1 MRLTFLLLIAC
12 LSPLLVST
20 ADSAPITD
28 PTPLFTAAEKGDSAS
43 IRQALNAGIN
53 VNSTDPDGWTPL
65 MVAATGGNLDAVE
78 MLLKAGA
85 AINVAS
91 QKGQTPLMAAVLS
104 GNARVVKLLL
114 DQGADASAVTTT
126 GMTAL
131 DVAKRTGKKPLIDLL
146 TKAKAPLV
154 KTSVPATS
162 TGTSNGAASK
172 AKVDAA
178 AQAFQS
184 GDFSR
189 ATMLFKDVV
198 KASPKDELAWYF
210 LGQSLEKTGNSIDA
224 RKAYQTSLDLS
235 PQGEYADQARKK
247 LAALPLPDARQIILS
262 SGLTLLDWMN
272 VTEKSSSSDDPVQ
285 IFGEVTPYLKKYGP
299 FPQLQAI
306 RDKALNSV
314 LRSIKLNTP
323 ESARE
328 ALPKLA
334 KLRSVAEDD
343 LRLIATNAKA
353 QHLGGNFAE
362 AATDYSLWLKLA
374 PAESPQRSKMVNA
387 LLQAKKHEA
396 LPYRKPVVN
405 PVNAGGPFIKDCD
418 ICPDMVEIFGGNF
431 DMGSYS
437 YSYNSERPIHS
448 VSIDDFALGRTEIT
462 QGQWRAVMGSNPS
475 YFTSCGDDCPVEQV
489 SWNDAQAFIQKLN
502 AKTGKQY
509 RLPSEAEWE
518 YACRA
523 GGQQEYCG
531 SDSVDSVAWYDDNS
545 GKSTHPVSRKKPNA
559 FGLYD
564 MSGNVLEWVEDS
576 FHDSYN
582 GAPTDGSAWPGDGAK
597 RVLRGGSWYIGPRY
611 ADATIRV
618 KGEPADRFNFYGF
631 RVARMLP

>member
-104 GNARVVKLLL
+104 GNAQVVKLLL

-146 TKAKAPLV
+146 AKAKAPAV
-154 KTSVPATS
+154 KTSVHGTS

-184 GDFSR
+184 GDFPR

-210 LGQSLEKTGNSIDA
+210 FGQSLEKTGNYIDA

-247 LAALPLPDARQIILS
+247 LAALPLPDARQIILP

-272 VTEKSSSSDDPVQ
+272 VTEKSSGSDDPVQ

-299 FPQLQAI
+299 FPQLQALH
-306 RDKALNSV
+306 DKALNSV

-374 PAESPQRSKMVNA
+374 PAESSQRSKMVNA

-396 LPYRKPVVN
+396 LPYRKPVVT

-418 ICPDMVEIFGGNF
+418 ICPDMVEIPGGNF
-431 DMGSYS
+431 EMGS
-437 YSYNSERPIHS
+437 NFHDTQKPVHS

-462 QGQWRAVMGSNPS
+462 QGQWRAVMGNNPS
-475 YFTSCGDDCPVEQV
+475 SFSSCGDDCPVEKV
-489 SWNDAQAFIQKLN
+489 SWDDAQAFIQKLN

-531 SDSVDSVAWYDDNS
+531 SDNFDGVAWHYSN
-545 GKSTHPVSRKKPNA
+545 GGEKIHPVSRKQPNA

-576 FHDSYN
+576 WHDNYN
-582 GAPTDGSAWPGDGAK
+582 GAPADGSIWQGDGAK
-597 RVLRGGSWYIGPRY
+597 RVLRGGSWFISPQGARAAFRGWNKPAFRY
-611 ADATIRV
+611 FDI
-618 KGEPADRFNFYGF
+618 GF